1 METEKNGEQAK
12 NVEIE
17 KRKGTGEQYLFAL
30 IRCADWVEKSYKQL
44 AEKNRANPEILKELY
59 LCACDGVPVEKAIEA
74 LQKNPPE
81 GALRFTRRKHLE
93 NVSMDEYQEQL
104 SGIKKTT
111 TALEKEVKQ
120 MSGMLQ
126 HIVEH
131 VPDFDSMFPG
141 DGDEPIE
148 SNMEPEQKK
157 QSEEI
162 VPKGPEQKQKK
173 EDVPKSGT
181 QADADENVP
190 KSGTQT
196 GADENVP
203 KSSTKKRNIRFSWKR
218 QKEPA
223 EFIEKSIQ
231 EGYSNEQLEYLL
243 DCMEE
248 GLSVEKIE
256 RFASVKLPVDV
267 MRRLRSLEERK
278 ERREDG
284 TGQRS

>member
-1 METEKNGEQAK
+1 MEAEKNGEQAK
-12 NVEIE
+12 NVETE

-126 HIVEH
+126 HIAEH

-141 DGDEPIE
+141 DESIE

-157 QSEEI
+157 QFEGI
-162 VPKGPEQKQKK
+162 VPKEPEQKQKK

-190 KSGTQT
+190 KSGT
-196 GADENVP
+196 
-203 KSSTKKRNIRFSWKR
+203 KKRNIRFSWKK
-218 QKEPA
+218 QKKPA